1 MKRLGALLW
10 LVCAAG
16 CAAAQTPYTRER
28 ALAEGAYAKGDFA
41 AAAEHWSRARA
52 RADNPHDASEADYR
66 RAATLERAGDLDGA
80 RAAYLAIE
88 RSNSERADRAAFARA
103 ELALERG
110 DTQTG
115 YQLLR
120 AAFLRYPNSG
130 MARRA
135 ARSILAHTAETR
147 GEPAALAEARALAVR
162 LRGTELEETL
172 WWEHAARIHAAAP
185 GEKALSAYLELARRF
200 PYPRGAY
207 WDDALLAA
215 ARLELGLGRPE
226 RAIAHL
232 ERLLRERESARISGS
247 YERKTFAEA
256 RFLIGEIAR
265 DRLNDPVRARAEF
278 RRVFVDHPT
287 TRLGDDAL
295 FEAALIAVTHND
307 QRGACESARLIVER
321 AAESRY
327 ARCGSELCA
336 SLPRRAGRPC
346 PGYAVERIRKA
357 AEPQAA
363 RLPR

>member
-1 MKRLGALLW
+1 MSRFAALLA
-10 LVCAAG
+10 LVCAVG

-28 ALAEGAYAKGDFA
+28 ALAEAAYSKGDFA
-41 AAAEHWSRARA
+41 RAVEHWSRARA

-66 RAATLERAGDLDGA
+66 RAATLERAGELDA
-80 RAAYLAIE
+80 AAAAYRAIE
-88 RSNSERADRAAFARA
+88 RSRSERADRAAFARA
-103 ELALERG
+103 ELSLRRG
-110 DTQTG
+110 ELQTG
-115 YQLLR
+115 YDLLR
-120 AAFLRYPNSG
+120 AAFLRFPNSG

-135 ARSILAHTAETR
+135 ARTTLARTAETR
-147 GEPAALAEARALAVR
+147 GEPAALAEARALAER

-172 WWEHAARIHAAAP
+172 WWEHATRVEQAEQ
-185 GEKALSAYLELARRF
+185 GEKALTAYLELARRF

-215 ARLELGLGRPE
+215 ARLELEFARPE

-256 RFLIGEIAR
+256 RFLIAEIAR
-265 DRLNDPVRARAEF
+265 DRLRDPVRARAEF

-295 FEAALIAVTHND
+295 FEAALIALAERD
-307 QRGACESARLIVER
+307 QRGACETARLIVDR

-346 PGYAVERIRKA
+346 PGYAVERIQR
-357 AEPQAA
+357 AA
-363 RLPR
+363 RLPK